1 MGEILILLAIIFGL
15 SSCLNNDNK
24 ETENDDE

>member
-15 SSCLNNDNK
+15 SSCLNNDSK